1 MSIIREYLLN
11 KKQMTEV
18 IAARAE
24 QKVSKY
30 EDIRQEFEA
39 WIQNRAYNTDNPLS
53 VGGYTAQ
60 DINKLAPFMDGLGV
74 FNFMVTLRD
83 EPAKAKEY
91 IEGGFKR
98 K

>member
-1 MSIIREYLLN
+1 MNIIKEYLLN
-11 KKQMTEV
+11 DKQMTAIV
-18 IAARAE
+18 AE
-24 QKVSKY
+24 RTEKKVSKY
-30 EDIRQEFEA
+30 EDIRKEFEF
-39 WIQNRAYNTDNPLS
+39 WIETKTYKADNPIV

-60 DINKLAPFMDGLGV
+60 DIFHLAPFMDGLGV